1 MINLE
6 WYRTFKA
13 IYQNGT
19 LTKAA
24 QELLISQPNV
34 SIQLSA
40 LESYMG
46 QALFTRF
53 PRKMVPTELGKQL
66 YTQIVES
73 IDNLERVEAEFKK
86 SVISK
91 IPHIRLGSPSEL
103 FTNYLAPNINLLDYS
118 LEISL
123 GLAQDLISSLNNNT
137 LDIAIITQKDQEA
150 SLLTYEYLCTEYM
163 MVVASND
170 FDSHLLDGF
179 IESDDIQ
186 AIEKWMKQQQWIAY
200 NNNLVII
207 RRFWR
212 ENFGK
217 RPLLNLKS
225 VIPDNN
231 AILAAVSH
239 SSMLSVSS
247 NLIAGKALKEG
258 RVKTIWK
265 GIKPASNDIYIAYNK
280 TKLDSKYIQ
289 QIKTFVLSSITD
301 ATEFTL

>member
-66 YTQIVES
+66 YTQIIES
-73 IDNLERVEAEFKK
+73 IDNLERVESEFRK
-86 SVISK
+86 SEIKK

-103 FTNYLAPNINLLDYS
+103 FVNYLASNISALNCS
-118 LEISL
+118 LEVSF
-123 GLAQDLISSLNNNT
+123 GLAHDLISSLNNNS
-137 LDIAIITQKDQEA
+137 LDIAIITQKDKEDN
-150 SLLTYEYLCTEYM
+150 LLTYDYLITESM
-163 MVVASND
+163 MVVASD
-170 FDSHLLDGF
+170 KFDSRVIDSY
-179 IESDDIQ
+179 IESADIKE
-186 AIEKWMKQQQWIAY
+186 IEKWMKQQQWIAY
-200 NNNLVII
+200 NNNLAII

-212 ENFGK
+212 ENFNK
-217 RPLLNLKS
+217 RPLLRLKS

-231 AILAAVSH
+231 AILAAVANSNI
-239 SSMLSVSS
+239 LSVSS
-247 NLIAGKALKEG
+247 NLIAGKALREG
-258 RVKTIWK
+258 LVKTLWE
-265 GIKPASNDIYIAYNK
+265 GVSPTSNDIYLAYNK
-280 TKLDSKYIQ
+280 SKIDIKYIQ
-289 QIKTFVLSSITD
+289 KIKSFILSNII
-301 ATEFTL
+301 L